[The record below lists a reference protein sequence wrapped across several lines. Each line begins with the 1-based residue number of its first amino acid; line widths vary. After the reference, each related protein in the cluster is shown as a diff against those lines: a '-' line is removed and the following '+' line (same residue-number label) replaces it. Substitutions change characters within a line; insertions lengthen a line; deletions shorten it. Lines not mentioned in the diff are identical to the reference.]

1 MYIGDWKC
9 DKLYWRN
16 YGCKRLKTSPV
27 IVKTYYV
34 FINPDGSDEV
44 CFKRFSY
51 HLLNSDQSLTVIHY
65 KGNHAVAEK
74 YRDGKQQTCPSVLRE
89 WEKTEH
95 SPSVVY
101 KKNISNSHVIPQEYH
116 SVYTPRNRK
125 QISNLQA
132 RYRQRLRISHDA
144 LYNLHE
150 LSYDLQNFV
159 HKIITYPDLV
169 VICGLKPMLK
179 EVNRL
184 MQIQSPDASQLLSYD
199 TTFQL
204 GDFYL
209 SPLLFKNILFSKPL
223 VMPAVILLH
232 ERKFKSCHEE
242 LMRAVACEIPSL
254 FNGKNTIPMV
264 TDDEKGFGVIDSIL
278 PKVRWFLC

>member
-1 MYIGDWKC
+1 M
-9 DKLYWRN
+9 
-16 YGCKRLKTSPV
+16 
-27 IVKTYYV
+27 
-34 FINPDGSDEV
+34 
-44 CFKRFSY
+44 
-51 HLLNSDQSLTVIHY
+51 TVIHY

-74 YRDGKQQTCPSVLRE
+74 YCDGKQQTCPSVLRE

-125 QISNLQA
+125 QISNFQA

-169 VICGLKPMLK
+169 VICGIKPMLI

-184 MQIQSPDASQLLSYD
+184 MQIQSPDASHTNRMAKEFIWGTHVEIFAASLYLNTPIFVAVCKADHQTYYWAKYQCQLSAGTNSSNLVLPNNQQLTSAVQSSIELCHISDTHYD
-199 TTFQL
+199 CIVLHDT
-204 GDFYL
+204 GDFSSA
-209 SPLLFKNILFSKPL
+209 SPYIGDSSTSISLLDADCMI
-223 VMPAVILLH
+223 
-232 ERKFKSCHEE
+232 
-242 LMRAVACEIPSL
+242 
-254 FNGKNTIPMV
+254 
-264 TDDEKGFGVIDSIL
+264 
-278 PKVRWFLC
+278 